1 MPCNTLATPHPLGR
15 LSLDDR
21 RPTHPGDRSALTG
34 EIARGAGAPVYAH
47 WQRKEWNKAHSM
59 MLRVCPHGLLPW
71 VEKSGYVWPAASA
84 PSAHPLLS
92 QSRHATGMGSSC
104 RLGLQVTMLKSSNV
118 LMRFLCAFVLLW
130 HALFLQGKTMLPSG

>member
-1 MPCNTLATPHPLGR
+1 
-15 LSLDDR
+15 
-21 RPTHPGDRSALTG
+21 
-34 EIARGAGAPVYAH
+34 
-47 WQRKEWNKAHSM
+47 M

-71 VEKSGYVWPAASA
+71 AEKSGYVWPAASA

-130 HALFLQGKTMLPSG
+130 HALFLQGKTQCFHQVDHCKADHEIVCNRN